1 MSDDL
6 CHECPRRSDCL
17 ICDSA
22 SAPERCT
29 YHQRAAEAEA
39 AYARMVA
46 ARVDRQMINRVIGA
60 IALSTGST
68 PRQVRE
74 RLTRDGS
81 RR

>member
-22 SAPERCT
+22 TAPERCT
-29 YHQRAAEAEA
+29 YHQQAREAEA

-46 ARVDRQMINRVIGA
+46 NRVDRAMMNCVVGA
-60 IALSTGST
+60 IALETGQT

-74 RLTRDGS
+74 RLHKGGIRL
-81 RR
+81 